1 MRRITRDPRL
11 RAGFTLIELLVVI
24 AIIGVLVAL
33 IMPAVQSAR
42 EAANRTKCI
51 NNLRQFGIAAH
62 EYHDTYGALP
72 SGWYCDENDPL
83 CTDQAASNYMWN
95 GMIGLFQKMEMETL
109 YNEINFDFTPYGPP
123 YFKNTEVHPNYT
135 AVSRTMEAFV
145 CPSNRKPLSTIT
157 AKGPP
162 VIRVG
167 PSDYRGN
174 MAAGMIAGCTP
185 VTDPNCYNYDN
196 GVAYRN
202 SLVGFASISD
212 GASVTMLYGE
222 AQSAAIPPNLSIGL
236 WPDATNCC
244 VRTDANRTIN
254 KPIVVGSTKSYTYWS
269 SKHPG
274 IVNFAKCDGSVASIS
289 QTINKQVLIKL
300 MTRNGGEA
308 ISNEEVK

>member
-1 MRRITRDPRL
+1 MRRMTRDPRL

-72 SGWYCDENDPL
+72 SGWICDENDSN
-83 CTDQAASNYMWN
+83 CMDQGASNYMWN
-95 GMIGLFQKMEMETL
+95 GLIALFPKMEMETL
-109 YNEINFDFTPYGPP
+109 YNEINFDVSPYWDPYGPAP
-123 YFKNTEVHPNYT
+123 SPLPTMHPNFT
-135 AVSRTMEAFV
+135 AIGRTMEAFV
-145 CPSNRKPLSTIT
+145 CPSNRKPLSIIT

-162 VIRVG
+162 PQRVG

-174 MAAGMIAGCTP
+174 MAAGMVHDCTP
-185 VTDPNCYNYDN
+185 VTDPNCYNYTN
-196 GVAYRN
+196 GVTFRN
-202 SLVGFASISD
+202 SSVGFSD
-212 GASVTMLYGE
+212 ITDGTTVTMLYGE
-222 AQSAAIPPNLSIGL
+222 TITGY

-254 KPIVVGSTKSYTYWS
+254 RPIVIGTTKSYTYWM

-289 QTINKQVLIKL
+289 QTISKQVLIKL